1 MRYHYTRGVVVAGAL
16 MASGSPAEDAIEAVR
31 RGRGVDVPKTRQ
43 QCEWLRQ
50 ELADSLALVNR

>member
-1 MRYHYTRGVVVAGAL
+1 